1 VRTEVL
7 VESQPATLAMSAD
20 EAAALSTA
28 GRRLASDK
36 GWWGESD
43 APEDRS
49 VIRCTPHSSGLW
61 TVRVADAVGL
71 LSIGDL
77 QIEVRPKIPMS
88 HLLYLFGES
97 GRFPRVDEQMARAM
111 TGASLWELVAKW
123 YLVEMEGVLRKDLMR
138 DYQEAGGWLKVI
150 RGRVDP
156 VRTLLALNS
165 GRVEALCEFEEF
177 GANTALNRILL
188 AGARHVAAS
197 SSLPRSDRRRALSI
211 AARMDDVTSIRPG
224 DERARTDRRTAY
236 YGNALGLARHILAG
250 QGRTIGAGGHY
261 ARTFLIRT
269 PEMVEEGI
277 RRILQRQLSDRWRI
291 EKRGR
296 QLIGSSLTFNPDLVV
311 DDGFAIADVK
321 YKWTEKDWV
330 RSDLYQTVAFAV
342 EYRTNV
348 AALVGFRRS
357 ESDTRAGIHVGE
369 IRIDSMDWFASED
382 LSPKEA
388 AERLGTEVDAWLSAS
403 TSESQGKTFPG
414 RECSRNSSSRA

>member
-1 VRTEVL
+1 
-7 VESQPATLAMSAD
+7 M
-20 EAAALSTA
+20 
-28 GRRLASDK
+28 
-36 GWWGESD
+36 
-43 APEDRS
+43 
-49 VIRCTPHSSGLW
+49 IRCTPQGSGLW

-77 QIEVRPKIPMS
+77 QIEVRPKIPMA

-97 GRFPRVDEQMARAM
+97 GRFPRVDEQMAHAM

-123 YLVEMEGVLRKDLMR
+123 FLAEMEGVLRKDLMR

-156 VRTLLALNS
+156 VRTVLALDS

-197 SSLPRSDRRRALSI
+197 STLPRVDRRRALSI

-236 YGNALGLARHILAG
+236 YGNALGLARHIIAG
-250 QGRTIGAGGHY
+250 QGRTIGAGAHY

-277 RRILQRQLSDRWRI
+277 RRILQRRLGDRWRI

-296 QLIGSSLTFNPDLVV
+296 QLIGSV
-311 DDGFAIADVK
+311 
-321 YKWTEKDWV
+321 
-330 RSDLYQTVAFAV
+330 
-342 EYRTNV
+342 
-348 AALVGFRRS
+348 
-357 ESDTRAGIHVGE
+357 
-369 IRIDSMDWFASED
+369 
-382 LSPKEA
+382 
-388 AERLGTEVDAWLSAS
+388 
-403 TSESQGKTFPG
+403 
-414 RECSRNSSSRA
+414 

>member
-7 VESQPATLAMSAD
+7 VESQPGLLAMCAD
-20 EAAALSTA
+20 EAAALSAA

-49 VIRCTPHSSGLW
+49 VIRCTPYGSGLW

-77 QIEVRPKIPMS
+77 QIEVHPKIPLT
-88 HLLYLFGES
+88 HLLYLFGQS
-97 GRFPRVDEQMARAM
+97 SRFPRIDDQLAGAT
-111 TGASLWELVAKW
+111 TGASLWELVARW
-123 YLVEMEGVLRKDLMR
+123 FLVEMEGVLRKDLMR
-138 DYQEAGGWLKVI
+138 DYQEARGWLKVI
-150 RGRVDP
+150 RGRLDP
-156 VRTLLALNS
+156 VRTILALNS

-197 SSLPRSDRRRALSI
+197 STLPRADRRRALSI

-236 YGNALGLARHILAG
+236 YGNALGLARHIIAG
-250 QGRTIGAGGHY
+250 QGRTIGAGAHY

-277 RRILQRQLSDRWRI
+277 RRILQRRLGDRWRI

-296 QLIGSSLTFNPDLVV
+296 QLIGSSLIFNPDLVMN
-311 DDGFAIADVK
+311 DGLAVADVK
-321 YKWTEKDWV
+321 YKWTEKEWV

-342 EYRTNV
+342 EYRTQV
-348 AALVGFRRS
+348 AALVGFRRA
-357 ESDTRAGIHVGE
+357 ESGSRDAVMVGD
-369 IRIDSMDWFASED
+369 IRINSIDWDASDEI
-382 LSPKEA
+382 SPKEA
-388 AERLGTEVDAWLSAS
+388 EGRFGREFESWLSAS
-403 TSESQGKTFPG
+403 TSEL
-414 RECSRNSSSRA
+414 

>member
-1 VRTEVL
+1 
-7 VESQPATLAMSAD
+7 
-20 EAAALSTA
+20 
-28 GRRLASDK
+28 
-36 GWWGESD
+36 
-43 APEDRS
+43 
-49 VIRCTPHSSGLW
+49 
-61 TVRVADAVGL
+61 
-71 LSIGDL
+71 
-77 QIEVRPKIPMS
+77 
-88 HLLYLFGES
+88 
-97 GRFPRVDEQMARAM
+97 M

-156 VRTLLALNS
+156 VRTVLALNA

-277 RRILQRQLSDRWRI
+277 RRILQRRLGHRWRYR
-291 EKRGR
+291 EEGAATRR
-296 QLIGSSLTFNPDLVV
+296 ARDLTFNPDLVV

-321 YKWTEKDWV
+321 YKWTDKDWV

-357 ESDTRAGIHVGE
+357 ESGTR
-369 IRIDSMDWFASED
+369 
-382 LSPKEA
+382 
-388 AERLGTEVDAWLSAS
+388 DAI
-403 TSESQGKTFPG
+403 
-414 RECSRNSSSRA
+414 

>member
-1 VRTEVL
+1 
-7 VESQPATLAMSAD
+7 
-20 EAAALSTA
+20 
-28 GRRLASDK
+28 
-36 GWWGESD
+36 
-43 APEDRS
+43 
-49 VIRCTPHSSGLW
+49 
-61 TVRVADAVGL
+61 VANAVGL

-97 GRFPRVDEQMARAM
+97 GQFPRMDEQMARAM

-156 VRTLLALNS
+156 VRTVLALNS

-188 AGARHVAAS
+188 AGARHVGAS
-197 SSLPRSDRRRALSI
+197 STLPRSDRRRALSI
-211 AARMDDVTSIRPG
+211 AARMDDVTAIRPG
-224 DERARTDRRTAY
+224 DERVRTDRRTAY
-236 YGNALGLARHILAG
+236 YENALGLARHIIAG
-250 QGRTIGAGGHY
+250 QGRTIGAGAHY

-277 RRILQRQLSDRWRI
+277 RRILKRRLADRWRI
-291 EKRGR
+291 EKKGR

-321 YKWTEKDWV
+321 YKWTDKDWV

-342 EYRTNV
+342 EYRTRV

-357 ESDTRAGIHVGE
+357 ESGTRDAIHVGE
-369 IRIDSMDWFASED
+369 IRIDSIDWDASEN

-388 AERLGTEVDAWLSAS
+388 AERLSNEVDAWLSAS
-403 TSESQGKTFPG
+403 ISE
-414 RECSRNSSSRA
+414 E